1 MNESTGLSHSAD
13 RPGAPARRLSAV
25 GRSSHPTNVSSR
37 SKVDAVS
44 PYRLTVA
51 HRRRQISARREIES
65 AQPNGSSRRSP
76 LNAQLSATGVCH
88 DVPDLRR
95 RSTRQQRLHHVDSR
109 VGFPAGEPPG
119 RQVPSI
125 RFSPVEGG
133 ASNDV
138 EDPRTDPPRIPFT
151 TSQPNKSRKRCS
163 DDTDEAAMSAANS
176 KRQQSSP
183 LGSVTNLL
191 VHGTEQ

>member
-1 MNESTGLSHSAD
+1 MTFQIYVGGQRVNSDFITST
-13 RPGAPARRLSAV
+13 PAWASQQVSLPAV
-25 GRSSHPTNVSSR
+25 KSR
-37 SKVDAVS
+37 QSGF
-44 PYRLTVA
+44 
-51 HRRRQISARREIES
+51 HRW
-65 AQPNGSSRRSP
+65 
-76 LNAQLSATGVCH
+76 
-88 DVPDLRR
+88 
-95 RSTRQQRLHHVDSR
+95 
-109 VGFPAGEPPG
+109 
-119 RQVPSI
+119 
-125 RFSPVEGG
+125 EGG

>member
-44 PYRLTVA
+44 PLRLAPYLHTVVA
-51 HRRRQISARREIES
+51 RSRRGGKSTHR

-95 RSTRQQRLHHVDSR
+95 RSTRQRRLHHVDSR
-109 VGFPAGEPPG
+109 LGFPAGEPPG

-125 RFSPVEGG
+125 RFSPLQRWRGVHRMMSKTRVLTRL
-133 ASNDV
+133 ASLSQLRSRISPASDAATIPTR
-138 EDPRTDPPRIPFT
+138 PR
-151 TSQPNKSRKRCS
+151 
-163 DDTDEAAMSAANS
+163 
-176 KRQQSSP
+176 
-183 LGSVTNLL
+183 
-191 VHGTEQ
+191 

>member
-1 MNESTGLSHSAD
+1 MTFQIYVGGQRVNSDFITST
-13 RPGAPARRLSAV
+13 PAWASQQVSLPAV
-25 GRSSHPTNVSSR
+25 KSRQSGFHPLQ
-37 SKVDAVS
+37 A
-44 PYRLTVA
+44 
-51 HRRRQISARREIES
+51 
-65 AQPNGSSRRSP
+65 
-76 LNAQLSATGVCH
+76 
-88 DVPDLRR
+88 
-95 RSTRQQRLHHVDSR
+95 
-109 VGFPAGEPPG
+109 
-119 RQVPSI
+119 
-125 RFSPVEGG
+125 VEGG

-138 EDPRTDPPRIPFT
+138 EDPRTDPPRIPFS

>member
-1 MNESTGLSHSAD
+1 
-13 RPGAPARRLSAV
+13 
-25 GRSSHPTNVSSR
+25 
-37 SKVDAVS
+37 
-44 PYRLTVA
+44 
-51 HRRRQISARREIES
+51 
-65 AQPNGSSRRSP
+65 
-76 LNAQLSATGVCH
+76 
-88 DVPDLRR
+88 
-95 RSTRQQRLHHVDSR
+95 
-109 VGFPAGEPPG
+109 
-119 RQVPSI
+119 
-125 RFSPVEGG
+125 VEGG
-133 ASNDV
+133 ASNDF